1 MKRMSGAEDDDPDE
15 TTVSLGNTT
24 TMYRSMSVV
33 GSLTSGQIQGGGMND
48 SSGAGGGNN
57 NTFALG
63 ASTHG
68 SRWVGG

>member
-15 TTVSLGNTT
+15 NTVSLGNTT

-33 GSLTSGQIQGGGMND
+33 GSLTSGQIQGGLND
-48 SSGAGGGNN
+48 SSSAGGGSSNN

-68 SRWVGG
+68 SR